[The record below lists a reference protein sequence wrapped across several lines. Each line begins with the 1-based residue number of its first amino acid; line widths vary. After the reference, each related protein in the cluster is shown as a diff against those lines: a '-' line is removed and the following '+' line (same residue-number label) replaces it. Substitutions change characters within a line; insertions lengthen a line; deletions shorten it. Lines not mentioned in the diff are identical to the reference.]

1 LRSNFF
7 LDKRLCVPHYRHA
20 GQLDILTTSSVQL
33 RPLFFPGFEGGVTVR
48 KLVVC
53 AVLVLIAKPAEVEAG
68 SFVFKSFD
76 VPGAIHT
83 VATGINNAGRVVG
96 FFDVVTGP
104 DTTATHGFLKAGD
117 TFSTLDVPFPGADV
131 TRAWGINNKGQIV
144 GSFSDA
150 TGMHGFLDTR
160 GRFTTLDVPGAFG
173 DRTLPL
179 AINDRGQIVG
189 SFHNKDLPTL
199 SGFLKSGSKFT
210 TLNVPGAYNTVAS
223 GINNAGKI
231 VGWYDLGTPFVQP
244 GFLYANGV
252 FTTLN
257 IPGSVDIANINNVGQ
272 IAGTFDDATG
282 QHGFL
287 LTGND
292 LTIIDVPGA
301 SNTYVSGIN
310 DFGEVAGYW
319 NVNGVDGAHGF
330 VAVSTP
336 EPATFALFAI
346 GIVGMA
352 WYAWR
357 RRQLATV

>member
-1 LRSNFF
+1 
-7 LDKRLCVPHYRHA
+7 
-20 GQLDILTTSSVQL
+20 
-33 RPLFFPGFEGGVTVR
+33 VR

-53 AVLVLIAKPAEVEAG
+53 AALVLIAKPAEVEAG
-68 SFVFKSFD
+68 FVFRTFD

-83 VATGINNAGRVVG
+83 VATGINNAGQVVG

-104 DTTATHGFLKAGD
+104 DTTATHGFLNAGGML
-117 TFSTLDVPFPGADV
+117 STLDVPFPGADV

-160 GRFTTLDVPGAFG
+160 GRFTTLDVPGASG

-189 SFHNKDLPTL
+189 SFHNKDLPTV

-223 GINNAGKI
+223 GINNAGQI
-231 VGWYDLGTPFVQP
+231 VGQYSLGTPFVQP

-257 IPGSVDIANINNVGQ
+257 VGYVDIANINNVGQ

-287 LTGND
+287 LTGSD

-319 NVNGVDGAHGF
+319 NENGVPGSHGF

-336 EPATFALFAI
+336 EPASWISLCTGAAI
-346 GIVGMA
+346 IVGYG
-352 WYAWR
+352 WQRKRLR
-357 RRQLATV
+357 RDAARC